1 MGVTTGGRKPRRADR
16 ILVWFDLEF
25 TSLEFERAHLLQAAL
40 VVTDLNL
47 RRVGTPADDL
57 VFSVRLPPRARISP
71 WVRENL
77 PDRVAAS
84 RGPLAVSVAELDRR
98 LSARLDGLV
107 GPPSAEVTGRPVLAG
122 NSVHA
127 DWHIA
132 RRLLPAFSARLH
144 YRHLDVTPFKLLWE
158 SARRKDSFDKADP
171 AQVRRWFPQAVLP
184 AEAREHDAYFDTQ
197 ASIAELAFYRARL
210 LRPAPG
216 RSTR

>member
-1 MGVTTGGRKPRRADR
+1 MGGKTGGRKRRSDR

-25 TSLEFERAHLLQAAL
+25 TSLDFERAHLLQAAM
-40 VVTDLNL
+40 VVTDLDL
-47 RRVGTPADDL
+47 RRVGPPAHDL
-57 VFSVRLPPRARISP
+57 VCSVRLPPRARISP

-77 PDRVAAS
+77 PDLVAAS
-84 RGPLAVSVAELDRR
+84 RGPLSVPVAELDRR
-98 LSARLDGLV
+98 LAARLDGIV

-158 SARRKDSFDKADP
+158 SARRRESFDKQDP
-171 AQVRRWFPQAVLP
+171 VEVRRWFPQAVLP
-184 AEAREHDAYFDTQ
+184 AGAREHDAYFDTQ

-210 LRPAPG
+210 LRPVPR
-216 RSTR
+216 RSAR

>member
-1 MGVTTGGRKPRRADR
+1 MGAKTGGRNRRRADR

-40 VVTDLNL
+40 VITGLDL
-47 RRVGTPADDL
+47 RRVGPPADDL
-57 VFSVRLPPRARISP
+57 VCAVRLPPRARISP

-77 PDRVAAS
+77 PDLVAAG
-84 RGPLAVSVAELDRR
+84 RGPDAVSVAELDRR
-98 LSARLDGLV
+98 LAARVDRIA
-107 GPPSAEVTGRPVLAG
+107 GPPSADVTKRPVLAG

-158 SARRKDSFDKADP
+158 ASGRKESFDKADP
-171 AQVRRWFPQAVLP
+171 AQVLRWFPQAVLGSG
-184 AEAREHDAYFDTQ
+184 AREHDAHFDAQ

-210 LRPAPG
+210 LRPAPR
-216 RSTR
+216 RSAR